1 MNIVTIEWI
10 YSILQAILLKQ
21 NLIVLSQFVIDQQSE
36 VINELC
42 DKIKEAQKQT
52 KKGIKAQ
59 KVSSEYY
66 FYYSAVQL

>member
-1 MNIVTIEWI
+1 M
-10 YSILQAILLKQ
+10 YSFLQAILLKQ

-59 KVSSEYY
+59 KVSSEYCII
-66 FYYSAVQL
+66 AVCGAVLTCVTQY